1 MLDGKDIT
9 DVERQFLK
17 NWKVMRNP
25 ELRLVAPPG
34 DSASAQ
40 LSAGTPTVTVS
51 SGGTRQQSMLIV
63 SARQSTSES
72 TGVEMAMVPCNSAIS
87 KQPLYYDSQLIV
99 FGICFIIFTGWYSVC
114 KALRSFE
121 RRTGSA
127 GWLWTM
133 LGPSLRG
140 RVWSLDGIWMNQGN
154 LCSACQLWVSSTWM
168 KHNPRRLVMRFLR

>member
-99 FGICFIIFTGWYSVC
+99 FGICFIIFTG
-114 KALRSFE
+114 
-121 RRTGSA
+121 
-127 GWLWTM
+127 
-133 LGPSLRG
+133 
-140 RVWSLDGIWMNQGN
+140 
-154 LCSACQLWVSSTWM
+154 
-168 KHNPRRLVMRFLR
+168 